1 MNWEDRHMKAA
12 TKLLMRRAA
21 RAREVEVLRSLR
33 SRETVADD
41 PYLRQQLPL
50 SLAPYRLQAADRWWR
65 ETGSPANEQAR
76 KRHA

>member
-1 MNWEDRHMKAA
+1 MKAA

-21 RAREVEVLRSLR
+21 RAREIEVLRSLR
-33 SRETVADD
+33 SRETVTDD

-65 ETGSPANEQAR
+65 ETGAPANDPTR

>member
-1 MNWEDRHMKAA
+1 MRAA

-21 RAREVEVLRSLR
+21 RARETEILRSVR
-33 SRETVADD
+33 SRENCTAADD
-41 PYLRQQLPL
+41 HLRQQLPL

-65 ETGSPANEQAR
+65 ETGSPATEQAR

>member
-1 MNWEDRHMKAA
+1 MKPA
-12 TKLLMRRAA
+12 TKLLIRRAA
-21 RAREVEVLRSLR
+21 RAREIEILRALR

-65 ETGSPANEQAR
+65 ETGSGVSEPAR

>member
-1 MNWEDRHMKAA
+1 MKAA

-21 RAREVEVLRSLR
+21 RARETEVLRSLR
-33 SRETVADD
+33 SRETVTDD

-65 ETGSPANEQAR
+65 ETGSPANDQTR
-76 KRHA
+76 KRQA

>member
-1 MNWEDRHMKAA
+1 MKAA

-21 RAREVEVLRSLR
+21 RARETEIVRSVR
-33 SRETVADD
+33 SRENCTAADD
-41 PYLRQQLPL
+41 SYLRQQLPL

-65 ETGSPANEQAR
+65 ETGSGANDHTR

>member
-1 MNWEDRHMKAA
+1 MKAA

-21 RAREVEVLRSLR
+21 RAREIEVLRSLR
-33 SRETVADD
+33 SRETVTDD

-65 ETGSPANEQAR
+65 ETGSGVNDQAR

>member
-1 MNWEDRHMKAA
+1 MKAA

-21 RAREVEVLRSLR
+21 RAREIEVLRSLR
-33 SRETVADD
+33 SRETVTDD

-50 SLAPYRLQAADRWWR
+50 SRAPYRLQAADRWWR
-65 ETGSPANEQAR
+65 ETGSGVNDHAR